1 MLVICY
7 AKASNHRRLAMQ
19 NPQTPQMPGAG
30 AVTDAL
36 DFVKNLWGSMGLP
49 GMSQPGIG
57 APVLSVDDLDK
68 KIADLK
74 AVEAWL
80 NVNSAMLRGTIQA
93 LEVQR
98 GTIATLKTMSATFAE
113 AMKQPGADEK
123 SVFASS
129 PYAAFFTPA
138 AAPAAAAAPEAGKA
152 EPAAA
157 QPAAAV
163 PFMPDPTLWWN
174 VLQDQF
180 KQAVTNAMAP
190 DAMANMGAMAKEAAE
205 KMGAAAAAKPATPPK
220 PDEPATS
227 GGGGS
232 SKPRAPRA
240 KAGKA

>member
-1 MLVICY
+1 
-7 AKASNHRRLAMQ
+7 MQ
-19 NPQTPQMPGAG
+19 NPQNAQMPGVG
-30 AVTDAL
+30 AVTDTL
-36 DFVKNLWGSMGLP
+36 DFVKNLWGSMSLP
-49 GMSQPGIG
+49 GMSLPGMG

-68 KIADLK
+68 KVADLK

-98 GTIATLKTMSATFAE
+98 GTISTLKTMGATFAE

-123 SVFASS
+123 SVLASS
-129 PYAAFFTPA
+129 PYAAFFK
-138 AAPAAAAAPEAGKA
+138 PAAAAASAESAKA
-152 EPAAA
+152 EPEAATP
-157 QPAAAV
+157 PAGA
-163 PFMPDPTLWWN
+163 PFMPDPSLWWN

-190 DAMANMGAMAKEAAE
+190 EAMANMGAMAKEAAE
-205 KMGAAAAAKPATPPK
+205 RMSAAAGGAAPTPPK
-220 PDEPATS
+220 PAEPAAP

-232 SKPRAPRA
+232 AKPRAP

>member
-1 MLVICY
+1 
-7 AKASNHRRLAMQ
+7 MQ

-49 GMSQPGIG
+49 GMSVPGIG

-80 NVNSAMLRGTIQA
+80 NVNSSMLRGTIQA

-123 SVFASS
+123 SVLASS
-129 PYAAFFTPA
+129 PYAAFFNPA
-138 AAPAAAAAPEAGKA
+138 AASAAATPEAGKAEQPAAGKA

-157 QPAAAV
+157 QPAAAA

-180 KQAVTNAMAP
+180 KQAVTSAMAP
-190 DAMANMGAMAKEAAE
+190 DAMANMSAMAKEAAE
-205 KMGAAAAAKPATPPK
+205 KMGAAAAAKPAAPPK

-232 SKPRAPRA
+232 SKPRAPKA

>member
-1 MLVICY
+1 
-7 AKASNHRRLAMQ
+7 MQ
-19 NPQTPQMPGAG
+19 NPQTPNMPGVG
-30 AVTDAL
+30 AVTDTL
-36 DFVKNLWGSMGLP
+36 DFVKNLWGSMSVPGMSLP
-49 GMSQPGIG
+49 GMG

-80 NVNSAMLRGTIQA
+80 NVNVAMLRGTIQA

-98 GTIATLKTMSATFAE
+98 GTITTLKTMGATFAE

-123 SVFASS
+123 SVLASS
-129 PYAAFFTPA
+129 PYAAFFTPP
-138 AAPAAAAAPEAGKA
+138 AAPAGAAPEPAKAAPEAA
-152 EPAAA
+152 PPAAG
-157 QPAAAV
+157 V

-190 DAMANMGAMAKEAAE
+190 EAMANMGAMAKEAAE
-205 KMGAAAAAKPATPPK
+205 RMGAAAGAKPATPSK
-220 PDEPATS
+220 PDEPAAP

-232 SKPRAPRA
+232 AKPRAPKA